1 MPTLRDRS
9 LIKPGEKF
17 QPWEEG
23 DSHAPMALSWKK
35 SWTKKKKKAENKKFV
50 EIKKVKDAEA
60 EANLAKKSNPTETE
74 QKPAQPT
81 TKKNKNTSK
90 KSSKE
95 PLKVKMTFKKK

>member
-1 MPTLRDRS
+1 MPSLRDRS

-23 DSHAPMALSWKK
+23 DRHAPMALRWKK
-35 SWTKKKKKAENKKFV
+35 SWTKKETKAANKKYV
-50 EIKKVKDAEA
+50 EIKKTKDAETKADVA
-60 EANLAKKSNPTETE
+60 EKSTQTQTE

-81 TKKNKNTSK
+81 AKTSK
-90 KSSKE
+90 KASKRSSKK